1 MCNFAKSI
9 VSDLIEDEVVSNDSD
24 VEDDAEPEFQGA
36 DEDWIPPVT
45 SLSSV
50 VTSSSRHE
58 PGNCLWS
65 VYWVWDSTHFVSKRI
80 PFYLYVSCP
89 ENDVFQ

>member
-1 MCNFAKSI
+1 MCNFAKST
-9 VSDLIEDEVVSNDSD
+9 VSDLIEDEVASDSD
-24 VEDDAEPEFQGA
+24 IEDDAEP
-36 DEDWIPPVT
+36 
-45 SLSSV
+45 V
-50 VTSSSRHE
+50 VTSSPRHE

-65 VYWVWDSTHFVSKRI
+65 VYRVWDSTHFASKRI